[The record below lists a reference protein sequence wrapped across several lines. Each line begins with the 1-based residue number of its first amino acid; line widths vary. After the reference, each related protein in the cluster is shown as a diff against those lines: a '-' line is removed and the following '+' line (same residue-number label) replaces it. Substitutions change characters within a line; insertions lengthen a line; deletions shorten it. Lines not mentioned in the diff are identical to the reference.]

1 MKNKINLKKHQ
12 NGITLIALV
21 VTIIVLLILAGI
33 SISMLTGQNGILNRA
48 SEAKGKTGIS
58 QEEEIVKISVS
69 DALTQGLGVIS
80 TDNLKTALT
89 NNGLKGNLQGDGPW
103 TYTGEYKEYNIER
116 NGSVTSPN
124 QDESSSN
131 KIVKMVGSYGITESG
146 KLVKI
151 NLLHN
156 EAVWD
161 EVTIKEEVSEVGKVK
176 NSYNYNIGSCYIINN
191 EGDVYAWG
199 VNDDGQLGIGNTD
212 YQRDPIKINE
222 LSNIVK
228 IEENGENYYAI
239 TENGEVYVWGVN
251 DDGLLGISSTNLQE
265 VPIKLSG
272 VNNIEKIYF
281 GCECVYAK
289 TKDGNVYAWGNNANG
304 SLGIGNGSDEWI
316 DEPVKINGLTNVD
329 DIYLSKIDRGVYF
342 KTKEGDVYCC
352 GGAPGIQLK
361 ENEEDYYIPS
371 KIENLRDVD
380 KIFVSGDDTYVLG
393 KDKIVYHI
401 YIDNENMKSVIEKMD
416 NLINIEKIYS
426 FYDDIGSL
434 YAQNN
439 NGEIYAWGNNSDGS
453 LGIGNDSEEWIAEPV
468 KVNGLANVE
477 KIYNLGN
484 SIYAKNKNGE
494 IYAWGNN
501 SDGVLGIGN
510 DSDSCIYEPVKIN
523 GLTNVEELY
532 FPNDYVEKKIRIVY
546 AKTSTGMVYSWGA
559 NSRWFPA
566 LCLGGGISNTS
577 IPICWNNVQGLLKD
591 NNVKIESLQCE
602 ETYIYGLKIY
612 ILTED
617 DKIYSYSASTP
628 M

>member
-1 MKNKINLKKHQ
+1 MNLMKKFRKDK
-12 NGITLIALV
+12 GITLIALV

-33 SISMLTGQNGILNRA
+33 SISMLTGQNGILTRA

-103 TYTGEYKEYNIER
+103 TYTGEYKKYNIER
-116 NGSVTSPN
+116 NGSVTSLN

-131 KIVKMVGSYGITESG
+131 KIVKMVGDYGITESG
-146 KLVKI
+146 KLVEM
-151 NLLHN
+151 N
-156 EAVWD
+156 ENEDVMEGYWR
-161 EVTIKEEVSEVGKVK
+161 EVTIKEEVSQVGKVK
-176 NSYNYNIGSCYIINN
+176 NSYNYDNGSRYIINN

-199 VNDDGQLGIGNTD
+199 KNYGQLGINSTSS
-212 YQRDPIKINE
+212 YQENPIKINE

-228 IEENGENYYAI
+228 IEENEENYYAI

-251 DDGLLGISSTNLQE
+251 GKETGGLGIGSTNKQE
-265 VPIKLSG
+265 VPIKLNG

-281 GCECVYAK
+281 GYRCVYAK
-289 TKDGNVYAWGNNANG
+289 TKDGNVYAWGDNNADG

-316 DEPVKINGLTNVD
+316 AEPVKVNGLANVD
-329 DIYLSKIDRGVYF
+329 DIYLSKIGRGVYF

-352 GGAPGIQLK
+352 GYAPGIQLK

-380 KIFVSGDDTYVLG
+380 KIFVTGDDTYVLG

-401 YIDNENMKSVIEKMD
+401 YIDVDNENMKSVIEKMD

-426 FYDDIGSL
+426 FYDDIRSL

-439 NGEIYAWGNNSDGS
+439 NGEIYAWGYNADGS
-453 LGIGNDSEEWIAEPV
+453 LGIGNDSDEWIVEPV
-468 KVNGLANVE
+468 KVNGLTNVE

-510 DSDSCIYEPVKIN
+510 DRDSCIYEPVKIN
-523 GLTNVEELY
+523 ALTNVEELY
-532 FPNDYVEKKIRIVY
+532 FFSDYDVY
-546 AKTSTGMVYSWGA
+546 AKTSTGMVYYWGSG
-559 NSRWFPA
+559 NLR
-566 LCLGGGISNTS
+566 GGGDIDKTR
-577 IPICWNNVQGLLKD
+577 IPICWNNIRGFLKD
-591 NNVKIESLQCE
+591 NNAKIKCLQYEYVK
-602 ETYIYGLKIY
+602 YKKIY

-617 DKIYSYSASTP
+617 DKIYSWTP
-628 M
+628 PE